1 MKTKAVKVQNLSL
14 EKFNR
19 YGAFA
24 NLLDP
29 DTDKLGTK
37 PIEFYRDMLQ
47 LDLGI
52 AQPSFS
58 VCRVEKRD
66 LIINVSEYHN
76 TTCEGLMPL
85 DEAVYIHVAPANGGD
100 KMPVE
105 QIEVFRVPRGPFV
118 SLRRGVWH
126 HAPFTAGNKAANVL
140 IVLPE
145 RAYAVDCIVR
155 EIAAGDRI
163 KIIVR

>member
-1 MKTKAVKVQNLSL
+1 MKTVKVQALSL

-19 YGAFA
+19 YGVFA
-24 NLLDP
+24 NMLDP
-29 DTDKLGTK
+29 DTDKLGAS

-47 LDLGI
+47 LDVGQ

-58 VCRVEKRD
+58 VCRVEKRNLVID
-66 LIINVSEYHN
+66 LSEYHN
-76 TTCEGLMPL
+76 TTCEGLLPL

-100 KMPVE
+100 KVPVE
-105 QIEVFRVPRGPFV
+105 QIEVFKVPQGTFV
-118 SLRRGVWH
+118 ALRRGVWH
-126 HAPFTAGNKAANVL
+126 HAPFTVGNKAANVL
-140 IVLPE
+140 VVLPE

-163 KIIVR
+163 KIITR

>member
-1 MKTKAVKVQNLSL
+1 MKMVKVQALSL

-24 NLLDP
+24 NLIDP
-29 DTDKLGTK
+29 DTDKLGAK

-47 LDLGI
+47 LDVGL

-58 VCRVEKRD
+58 VCRVEKRALVVD
-66 LIINVSEYHN
+66 VSEYHN

-105 QIEVFRVPRGPFV
+105 QIEVFKVPRGTFV

-145 RAYAVDCIVR
+145 RAYAVDCIVHN
-155 EIAAGDRI
+155 IAVKDRV
-163 KIIVR
+163 KFSAR

>member
-1 MKTKAVKVQNLSL
+1 MRTVKVQELSF

-24 NLLDP
+24 NMLDP
-29 DTDKLGTK
+29 ETDKLGTR

-47 LDLGI
+47 LDLGQ

-66 LIINVSEYHN
+66 LVIDVSEYHN
-76 TTCEGLMPL
+76 TTGEGLMPL
-85 DEAVYIHVAPANGGD
+85 DGAVYVYVGPANGGD
-100 KMPVE
+100 KVPLE
-105 QIEVFRVPRGPFV
+105 QIEVFKVPQGTFV

-126 HAPFTAGNKAANVL
+126 HAPFAVGGKAANVL
-140 IVLPE
+140 VVLPE
-145 RAYAVDCIVR
+145 RTYAVDCIVH
-155 EIAAGDRI
+155 EISAKDRI
-163 KIIVR
+163 KINAR

>member
-1 MKTKAVKVQNLSL
+1 MKTVKVQELSL

-19 YGAFA
+19 YGSFA
-24 NLLDP
+24 NLRDP
-29 DTDKLGTK
+29 ETDKLGAA

-47 LDLGI
+47 LDVGQ

-58 VCRVEKRD
+58 VCRVENRA
-66 LIINVSEYHN
+66 LIVDISEYHN

-100 KMPVE
+100 RVPVE
-105 QIEVFRVPRGPFV
+105 QIEIFRGPQGTFV

-126 HAPFTAGNKAANVL
+126 HAPFTVSGKAANVL

-145 RAYAVDCIVR
+145 RAYAVDCVVQDIP
-155 EIAAGDRI
+155 AKNRI
-163 KIIVR
+163 KITPR

>member
-1 MKTKAVKVQNLSL
+1 MKMVKVQDLSL
-14 EKFNR
+14 EKFSR
-19 YGAFA
+19 YGTFA

-47 LDLGI
+47 LDLGQ

-66 LIINVSEYHN
+66 LVIDVSEYHN
-76 TTCEGLMPL
+76 TTCEGIMPL
-85 DEAVYIHVAPANGGD
+85 DEAVYVYVAPANGGD
-100 KMPVE
+100 RVPLE
-105 QIEVFRVPRGPFV
+105 QIEVFKVPQGTFV
-118 SLRRGVWH
+118 ALRRGVWH
-126 HAPFTAGNKAANVL
+126 HAPFTVGSKAANVL

-145 RAYAVDCIVR
+145 RAYAVDCIVH
-155 EIAAGDRI
+155 EISAKDRI
-163 KIIVR
+163 KISTR

>member
-1 MKTKAVKVQNLSL
+1 MKTVKVQELSL

-19 YGAFA
+19 YGVFA
-24 NLLDP
+24 NMLDP
-29 DTDKLGTK
+29 DTDKLGAS

-47 LDLGI
+47 LDVGQ

-58 VCRVEKRD
+58 VCRVEKRNLVID
-66 LIINVSEYHN
+66 LSEYHN
-76 TTCEGLMPL
+76 TTCEGLLPL

-100 KMPVE
+100 KVPVE
-105 QIEVFRVPRGPFV
+105 QIEVFKVPQGTFV
-118 SLRRGVWH
+118 ALRRGVWH
-126 HAPFTAGNKAANVL
+126 HAPFTVGNKAANVL
-140 IVLPE
+140 VVLPE

-163 KIIVR
+163 KIITR

>member
-1 MKTKAVKVQNLSL
+1 MKTVKVQELSL

-19 YGAFA
+19 YGVFA
-24 NLLDP
+24 NMLDP
-29 DTDKLGTK
+29 DTDKLGAS

-47 LDLGI
+47 LDVGQ

-58 VCRVEKRD
+58 VCRVEKRNLVID
-66 LIINVSEYHN
+66 LSEYHN
-76 TTCEGLMPL
+76 TTCEGLLPL

-100 KMPVE
+100 KVPVE
-105 QIEVFRVPRGPFV
+105 QIEVFKVPQGTFV
-118 SLRRGVWH
+118 ALRRGVWH

-140 IVLPE
+140 VVLPE

-163 KIIVR
+163 KIIAR